1 MLIFVNAVLQD
12 WSGLL
17 RSAGLGTVALS
28 LTACIYP
35 PTHTELSAA
44 PQQPLLESCCKSA
57 PLALRLL
64 TLSIVPA
71 PPTVVTAAV
80 QPVPS
85 ASPLPSVAAPSVKS
99 ALSETAPV
107 VPVQGLPAPTVATPP
122 LVAPPPVVKTAMLSA
137 ETDPSPMTYRD
148 FENAEDLHMLM
159 LRLIQVGILPKR

>member
-1 MLIFVNAVLQD
+1 MLIFVNAVLQN
-12 WSGLL
+12 WTGLL
-17 RSAGLGTVALS
+17 HRAGLGTMALS

-44 PQQPLLESCCKSA
+44 PQQPLLESCCKSN

-85 ASPLPSVAAPSVKS
+85 VAPLPSVAALPAKS
-99 ALSETAPV
+99 ALSETVPV

-122 LVAPPPVVKTAMLSA
+122 PVAPPPVVKTAVLPA
-137 ETDPSPMTYRD
+137 ETERSPVTYRD
-148 FENAEDLHMLM
+148 FEDAEDLHMLM